1 MEQKSAEMR
10 AVQSAAQWAERLV
23 ERKGNQ
29 SVALMVERKVLMR
42 AGMKAVY

>member
-1 MEQKSAEMR
+1 MDVWRVDWRVGQMEQRSAEMR

-29 SVALMVERKVLMR
+29 SVALMVE
-42 AGMKAVY
+42 